1 MSGACQPAFGQKKAA
16 NKAVEFVVPVGGGI
30 NRNDELSPMR

>member
-16 NKAVEFVVPVGGGI
+16 NKAVEFVVPVDAPT